1 MAKKSLKEKLL
12 PLVRLGKNGSVSA
25 ATAFDSELISGF
37 KEGDEF
43 FLKPLKRR
51 SNPQIRAYW
60 EMITRVNEA
69 TGAFP
74 TPEHFHDA
82 IKIECGYVEIRK
94 GISGKHYITTDS
106 ISFNNMRQ
114 DEFNK
119 FFEIAIEK
127 ISNAYKIDVSELL
140 PMQK

>member
-1 MAKKSLKEKLL
+1 MGKRSLKEKLL

-43 FLKPLKRR
+43 FLKPIKRR
-51 SNPQIRAYW
+51 SNPQIRTYW
-60 EMITRVNEA
+60 ELITKVNAA

-82 IKIECGYVEIRK
+82 LKIECGYVEIRK

-106 ISFNNMRQ
+106 IAFDSMRQ

-119 FFEIAIEK
+119 FFEIALEK
-127 ISNAYKIDVSELL
+127 ISSAYGIDVNELL
-140 PMQK
+140 P

>member
-1 MAKKSLKEKLL
+1 MSKKSLKEKLL
-12 PLVRLGKNGSVSA
+12 PLVRLGKNGAISA
-25 ATAFDSELISGF
+25 ATAFDSELINGF

-82 IKIECGYVEIRK
+82 LKIECGYVEIRK
-94 GISGKHYITTDS
+94 GMNGRHYITTDS
-106 ISFNNMRQ
+106 IAFNSMRQ

-119 FFEIAIEK
+119 FFETAIEK
-127 ISNAYKIDVSELL
+127 IASSYGIDTNELL
-140 PMQK
+140 P